1 MKTIKQI
8 ISIILLLAFGS
19 AAVCNIL
26 LIVGKVK
33 MNTAQIGFIVL
44 LSVVFLVSVFGIALK
59 NIRKDNRV
67 TVNILTPA
75 DEFGAF
81 YAFVAAVW
89 AITYLIA
96 MIFFR

>member
-1 MKTIKQI
+1 MKTLKQTV
-8 ISIILLLAFGS
+8 SIVLMLAFGGS
-19 AAVCNIL
+19 AVCNIL
-26 LIVGKVK
+26 LILKKISLGA
-33 MNTAQIGFIVL
+33 AQAGFFVL

-75 DEFGAF
+75 EEFGAL

-89 AITYLIA
+89 VITYFIA
-96 MIFFR
+96 IIFFK